1 MRLHIGNI
9 HTGLWLPLLDLTT
22 CMRNN
27 DCWHSSPVP
36 LLQDYAEKKH
46 CGKNWNTIKPF
57 FFIISHHP
65 LFPFWIIT
73 QGAHAIVN
81 IRAIIIIIW
90 RFSASG
96 LYHLP
101 ALYRAP

>member
-57 FFIISHHP
+57 FFHYISP
-65 LFPFWIIT
+65 SLVSFLNNYPRST
-73 QGAHAIVN
+73 
-81 IRAIIIIIW
+81 RY
-90 RFSASG
+90 S
-96 LYHLP
+96 
-101 ALYRAP
+101 